1 MHVWIQQWRAA
12 SALGVKEMV
21 PPYLNKSLSTEELKT
36 GVSFA
41 SAGSGYDNATC
52 RTMMTPLTVERQL
65 QLFDEYKARLAGAAV
80 PDRAF
85 YLLCWGTNDV
95 IQHFTVS
102 DGMTEPEYAD
112 FMAAR
117 AVAAV
122 RGLVARGARLL
133 VVVGAPPVGCV
144 PAQRIIAGGVRRQC
158 ATPRNQVALLYNRKL
173 GQEIGRLNAKLAGV
187 KIVLVDLYNIL
198 ADVMHR
204 YQALGTTND
213 P

>member
-1 MHVWIQQWRAA
+1 MA
-12 SALGVKEMV
+12 SSV
-21 PPYLNKSLSTEELKT
+21 
-36 GVSFA
+36 
-41 SAGSGYDNATC
+41 SAGGEGD
-52 RTMMTPLTVERQL
+52 
-65 QLFDEYKARLAGAAV
+65 GAAV
-80 PDRAF
+80 PE
-85 YLLCWGTNDV
+85 
-95 IQHFTVS
+95 Q
-102 DGMTEPEYAD
+102 EPEHGGAED
-112 FMAAR
+112 RRELRVGGERLRQRHLPDHDDAAHGG
-117 AVAAV
+117 AAAAAV
-122 RGLVARGARLL
+122 RRVQGPPRRRRRPRPGALPPLLGHQRRHPALHRLRRHDGAGVRRLHGGAGGHRRPRARRPRARLL
-133 VVVGAPPVGCV
+133 VVVGAPPVRCV